1 MTTVHPSTKNESA
14 ADAGLNAA
22 QEAAQGHVA
31 EPQPGLPELGP
42 DSILWDR
49 FGDWRSAFVALA
61 AGVLQ
66 IAHRDI
72 SRSLVQQSNVFDNEV
87 ARLVRSAFP
96 IIRAVYE
103 GPEVGS
109 MIRDFHKD
117 IKGTHPDG
125 SRYHS
130 LNPEVYYW
138 AHATFAAMPYQLA
151 GNFMPDM
158 TKAEKDQLFQECRTW
173 YSFYGVAEP
182 ESAPKT
188 YDEYVE
194 YMDRMIDE
202 LGPSETIERSRIING
217 LTLDTPDPSVPK
229 WAWKPVAPFASKL
242 LLWVAIGM
250 IPDKLRDKLGW
261 EWTKKDA
268 RRLKLLS
275 TGTRAV
281 FSVLPRKARMVP
293 IASRA
298 YEKAEAEGGFRF

>member
-1 MTTVHPSTKNESA
+1 MTTVHPPKNDATDTAAA
-14 ADAGLNAA
+14 ADPVTDIAA
-22 QEAAQGHVA
+22 
-31 EPQPGLPELGP
+31 PQAGLPELGP
-42 DSILWDR
+42 DSILWNR
-49 FGDWRSAFVALA
+49 FGDWRSAFVALS

-138 AHATFAAMPYQLA
+138 AHATFAAMPYLLA
-151 GNFMPDM
+151 GSFMPDM
-158 TKAEKDQLFQECRTW
+158 TRAEKEQLFQECRTW

-182 ESAPKT
+182 DDAPKT
-188 YDEYVE
+188 YDEYVD
-194 YMDRMIDE
+194 YMDAMIDK
-202 LGPSETIERSRIING
+202 LGPSETIDRSRIING

-229 WAWKPVAPFASKL
+229 WAWKPVAPYVSKL

-250 IPDKLRDKLGW
+250 IPDKLREKLGW
-261 EWTKKDA
+261 EWTKSDA
-268 RRLKLLS
+268 RRLNALS
-275 TGTRAV
+275 TGTRLV
-281 FSVLPRKARMVP
+281 FSVLPRKVRMVP

-298 YEKAEAEGGFRF
+298 FEKAEAEGGFHY